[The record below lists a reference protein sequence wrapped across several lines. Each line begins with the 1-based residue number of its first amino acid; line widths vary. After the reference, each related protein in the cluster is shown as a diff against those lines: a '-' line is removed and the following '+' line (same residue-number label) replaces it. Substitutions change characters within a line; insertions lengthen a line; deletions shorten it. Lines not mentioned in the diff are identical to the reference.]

1 MFAKTPGGK
10 IQAFAGVQFGHPV
23 FLVSLF
29 VAELRKWTFSD
40 MQQGMRKISGGAFVP
55 GSEPDASTSRP
66 ITIPAI
72 VLGTSQSLRA
82 RRFKTGEYL
91 VYLQLHEEIEYTVL
105 SGHDT
110 IAALAG
116 DTHGVSYI
124 TVEIHAQCDAA
135 RLHQAQQP
143 HERSPSHQN
152 RTQRSILDDRGDWMA
167 ITRQTIDEVGVF
179 TGRVEMTKTAL
190 SNRSRNLFTFSAIH
204 QANIQLLGDRKQL
217 SVEERGETAVQFW
230 NTVAA
235 NMPDWQAAC
244 AEKIPPA
251 DYRTEFVCAHG
262 IALAGLSR
270 LGRSLLAE
278 FPKTWP
284 AKLKKLRTINW
295 RRSNTSTWEG
305 RAMIAGRLSKSS
317 TCVVLT
323 GNLLKNAIGVT
334 LTEHEHDVETSW
346 RKPAN

>member
-40 MQQGMRKISGGAFVP
+40 MQQGMRKISGGALVP

-82 RRFKTGEYL
+82 RRFKTGEDL

-110 IAALAG
+110 IAGLGG
-116 DTHGVSYI
+116 DTHSASYI

-135 RLHQAQQP
+135 RLHQARQ
-143 HERSPSHQN
+143 SHDGSTAHQ
-152 RTQRSILDDRGDWMA
+152 RHAKRSILDDRGDWMA

-217 SVEERGETAVQFW
+217 SVADRREI
-230 NTVAA
+230 AA
-235 NMPDWQAAC
+235 HHSKPTTHPPAAHNPAASQTPHPKPVPQLRTSSHAAC
-244 AEKIPPA
+244 VPQTGLE
-251 DYRTEFVCAHG
+251 DTEQ
-262 IALAGLSR
+262 AGPCIS
-270 LGRSLLAE
+270 
-278 FPKTWP
+278 
-284 AKLKKLRTINW
+284 
-295 RRSNTSTWEG
+295 
-305 RAMIAGRLSKSS
+305 SS
-317 TCVVLT
+317 TRECRWSRQL
-323 GNLLKNAIGVT
+323 
-334 LTEHEHDVETSW
+334 
-346 RKPAN
+346 